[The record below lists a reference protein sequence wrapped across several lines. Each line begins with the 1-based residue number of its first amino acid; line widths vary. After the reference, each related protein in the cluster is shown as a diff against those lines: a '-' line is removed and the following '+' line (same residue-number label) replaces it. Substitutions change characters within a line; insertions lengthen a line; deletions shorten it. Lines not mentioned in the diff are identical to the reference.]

1 MYIPAYNTLVWKYN
15 IWKFFQ
21 NLSVCGE
28 KASQIDKRKNKKKID
43 KCVFRYL
50 CDRYSK
56 LDKEE
61 KIIHDDFN

>member
-1 MYIPAYNTLVWKYN
+1 MKILSEFKCVW
-15 IWKFFQ
+15 
-21 NLSVCGE
+21 
-28 KASQIDKRKNKKKID
+28 RKGHHKLIKKKLKKID

>member
-1 MYIPAYNTLVWKYN
+1 M
-15 IWKFFQ
+15 
-21 NLSVCGE
+21 CGE
-28 KASQIDKRKNKKKID
+28 KASQIDEKKID

>member
-1 MYIPAYNTLVWKYN
+1 MKILSEFKCVW
-15 IWKFFQ
+15 
-21 NLSVCGE
+21 
-28 KASQIDKRKNKKKID
+28 RKGITID

>member
-1 MYIPAYNTLVWKYN
+1 MKI
-15 IWKFFQ
+15 
-21 NLSVCGE
+21 LSEFKCVE
-28 KASQIDKRKNKKKID
+28 KRHHKLIKKKID

>member
-1 MYIPAYNTLVWKYN
+1 M
-15 IWKFFQ
+15 
-21 NLSVCGE
+21 CGE
-28 KASQIDKRKNKKKID
+28 KASQIDKKKNKKKID
-43 KCVFRYL
+43 KCVFRNL